1 MQYYILEEWNTAIT
15 CFTPLCCN
23 ATSQFTPFLNLH
35 SYFQFNAL
43 CLVYLSHCLW
53 EYHISF
59 MPSFLVLHLVLDIL
73 SYTSAKISKLLVVY
87 YILWNV
93 CSNIGIWIGTAVSSG
108 ECFNWATNDAVR
120 PIYLDECE
128 ENFSSFNR
136 CSKLFL
142 VSGLCIE

>member
-87 YILWNV
+87 YIL
-93 CSNIGIWIGTAVSSG
+93 
-108 ECFNWATNDAVR
+108 
-120 PIYLDECE
+120 
-128 ENFSSFNR
+128 
-136 CSKLFL
+136 
-142 VSGLCIE
+142 